1 MRDLSYSNGNPLNAI
16 VGVSKEIR
24 RIKEVI
30 RRVAHGDFPVLLEGE
45 TGTGKELAAR
55 VIHAL
60 SDRNFMPFIP
70 VNCSAIPRD
79 LMESEFFGYK
89 KGSFT
94 GANSDYKGL
103 FGAANK
109 GVLFLDEIV
118 EMPVSLQTKLLRAIE
133 DREIKRIGDSKY
145 TRVDVRIL
153 AATNQDVDEAIEK
166 GKLRKDLY
174 YRLAC
179 VRIKIPPLR
188 DRLSDIPV
196 LAKFFI
202 SRFNRKYKK
211 RKEGVTKRA
220 LEAMMFYR
228 WPGNVRELKNVI
240 QKAYILS
247 DRSYI
252 DTKDLPPVLL
262 NEERSET
269 QPSSETIEDAEK
281 KAILEA
287 LRAAGGNKTKAAK
300 LLNIGRRTLYLK
312 LQKYNLRVK

>member
-1 MRDLSYSNGNPLNAI
+1 
-16 VGVSKEIR
+16 
-24 RIKEVI
+24 
-30 RRVAHGDFPVLLEGE
+30 
-45 TGTGKELAAR
+45 
-55 VIHAL
+55 
-60 SDRNFMPFIP
+60 
-70 VNCSAIPRD
+70 
-79 LMESEFFGYK
+79 
-89 KGSFT
+89 
-94 GANSDYKGL
+94 
-103 FGAANK
+103 
-109 GVLFLDEIV
+109 
-118 EMPVSLQTKLLRAIE
+118 
-133 DREIKRIGDSKY
+133 
-145 TRVDVRIL
+145 
-153 AATNQDVDEAIEK
+153 
-166 GKLRKDLY
+166 
-174 YRLAC
+174 

-202 SRFNRKYKK
+202 SCFNRKYKK

-247 DRSYI
+247 DRSCI
-252 DTKDLPPVLL
+252 DTRDLPPELL
-262 NEERSET
+262 NEERSEI